1 MVKKSKKATD
11 LIDGVNEEVEEIVED
26 LNEQEDDGRLFPGGP
41 NEEEI
46 EELKVKTGGELFM
59 TRIIDS
65 YYLWR
70 PLKRLEY
77 REIMRIE
84 NADSYFREEK
94 ICEKCVVYPKN
105 VAKELRLGRAGIAT
119 LLSEVISE
127 ESGFTNNVQ
136 SMKL

>member
-105 VAKELRLGRAGIAT
+105 AAKELRLGRAGIAT

>member
-1 MVKKSKKATD
+1 M
-11 LIDGVNEEVEEIVED
+11 NEEVEEIVED

-105 VAKELRLGRAGIAT
+105 AAKELRLGRAGIAT